1 MANKTNGNKV
11 LVERETYE
19 KDGNTYFS
27 HVVKGKIR
35 GKDVK
40 ATVVPHDVGGYAILD
55 IVFEASPTVE
65 LVLKP
70 YEIRDD
76 KTKRTVKGN
85 NYAVRSVDDA
95 TGEVYECPV
104 KPFRNSDKTILTMLI
119 G

>member
-1 MANKTNGNKV
+1 MANKNETNKL

-55 IVFEASPTVE
+55 IVFGDKLTAEF
-65 LVLKP
+65 VLKP
-70 YEIRDD
+70 YEIKDE
-76 KTKRTVKGN
+76 KTKRTLKGN
-85 NYAVRSVDDA
+85 TYAVRSVDEA

>member
-1 MANKTNGNKV
+1 MANKNETNKF

-55 IVFEASPTVE
+55 IVFGDALSAE

-70 YEIRDD
+70 YEIKDD

-85 NYAVRSVDDA
+85 TYAVRSVDEA
-95 TGEVYECPV
+95 TGKVYECPV
-104 KPFRNSDKTILTMLI
+104 KPFRNSDKTILSMLI